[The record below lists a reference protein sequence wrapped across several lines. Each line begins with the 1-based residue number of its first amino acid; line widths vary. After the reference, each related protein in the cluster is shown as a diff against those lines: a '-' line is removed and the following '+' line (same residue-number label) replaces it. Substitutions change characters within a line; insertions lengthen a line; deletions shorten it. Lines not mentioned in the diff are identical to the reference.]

1 MSELQGPLAAQREE
15 AMRLLNDIATTL
27 DEIGTD
33 AAEDRRRLLDIVQ
46 DLRTMFFMV
55 AVIGEFNAGKSTFV
69 NALLEDQLLPTG
81 ITPTTETIEL
91 IRYAEQPIRK
101 PTVREDG
108 IREWGHPNTGAV
120 GVAIVDT
127 PGTGSVFQQ
136 HEERAKTFLH
146 RSDLVLFV
154 LSAKRAFGET
164 ERLYLDLAKQYGKK
178 VVLILNQIDLLA
190 PDEQAQVRQFVEKQA
205 RDLLGIE
212 PLIFTVSAKL
222 ALDESTREQG
232 GIDAVRAHLRG
243 VYAQAPPARQ
253 KLLAQLD
260 TATRI
265 LQKQLDAVKER
276 AKLVTLDTTKVRDVE
291 TELEQQALGLESQLV
306 ATRAEIDTIL
316 ENLRQ
321 RGIAFIDSNLSVK
334 LIGRAP
340 SRDKLQ
346 AEFQDVVIGRS
357 LRDLTE
363 ISNSYINAVVDRS
376 RQYWRDIVD
385 RLNRLRDLLDSELSG
400 LDTDAY
406 TAQRESL
413 EQAIR
418 LAEAEMK
425 SYSTGK
431 VIAELQT
438 HFQENLSRFQTST
451 VATVAGFI
459 VTILALAAPGPVLG
473 AGALATASLAFVIG
487 APLAALGGISAL
499 RYFRRVT
506 AQTRQ
511 EFNEQVDRLQRTY
524 HDALEDLTRKERNR
538 LTQYGKQILSPV
550 YSRLESLAQRYAEQ
564 QKTLQNYA
572 DELQALRERIE
583 KVG

>member
-1 MSELQGPLAAQREE
+1 
-15 AMRLLNDIATTL
+15 LNDIATTL

-363 ISNSYINAVVDRS
+363 ISNS
-376 RQYWRDIVD
+376 
-385 RLNRLRDLLDSELSG
+385 
-400 LDTDAY
+400 
-406 TAQRESL
+406 
-413 EQAIR
+413 
-418 LAEAEMK
+418 
-425 SYSTGK
+425 
-431 VIAELQT
+431 
-438 HFQENLSRFQTST
+438 
-451 VATVAGFI
+451 
-459 VTILALAAPGPVLG
+459 
-473 AGALATASLAFVIG
+473 
-487 APLAALGGISAL
+487 
-499 RYFRRVT
+499 
-506 AQTRQ
+506 
-511 EFNEQVDRLQRTY
+511 
-524 HDALEDLTRKERNR
+524 
-538 LTQYGKQILSPV
+538 
-550 YSRLESLAQRYAEQ
+550 
-564 QKTLQNYA
+564 
-572 DELQALRERIE
+572 
-583 KVG
+583 